1 MVKLDMLIVLGVV
14 KSRPAEPCTESRV
27 SVDIYSQTSAC
38 SISAVAVKTGDEDGS
53 KSLAGQE
60 GQVK

>member
-38 SISAVAVKTGDEDGS
+38 SISAVAVKTGDEDG
-53 KSLAGQE
+53 
-60 GQVK
+60 